1 MEINENIIHNIF
13 QEASKKILDIYSQHN
28 PTVNQ
33 KTDHS
38 PVTEADILSND
49 TIVTKL
55 KEYYPDIPVISE
67 ENPIAPYRIR
77 SQWDYY
83 WLLDPLDGTK
93 EFIHKTDEFVI
104 NLALVYQQEV
114 VAGFVYVPCFKEFYF
129 AKKGKGAFLI
139 SEKGTI
145 KLKVSPFPKED
156 DYKRVPVS
164 RFHPH
169 VKTENY
175 LSKMGKI
182 QRLEVGSALKILYIA
197 LGRADIYP
205 RLSNLSEWD
214 IAAPQIILEESG
226 GSVLTLY
233 KKQKMFY
240 GRKSLKLPHFVA
252 SSFNEKIKKDH

>member
-1 MEINENIIHNIF
+1 MEINENIIQNIF

-33 KTDHS
+33 KTDLS
-38 PVTEADILSND
+38 PVTEADILSNE

-55 KEYYPDIPVISE
+55 NEYYPEIPVISE
-67 ENPIAPYRIR
+67 ENQIPSYRIR
-77 SQWDYY
+77 SQWDYF

-104 NLALVYQQEV
+104 NLALVYQHEV
-114 VAGFVYVPCFKEFYF
+114 IAGFVYVPCFKEFYF

-139 SEKGTI
+139 SEKGTK
-145 KLKVSPFPKED
+145 KLKVSSFPQEE

-175 LSKMGKI
+175 LSKLGKI

-233 KKQKMFY
+233 KRKKMLY
-240 GRKSLKLPHFVA
+240 GRRSLRLPHFIALSYVP
-252 SSFNEKIKKDH
+252 EKKIK